1 MSIFISRRKTTRA
14 TILAVAAGLVAAA
27 FAFAPSATATPPSAT
42 PSGLIWQAEP
52 GRGTSVF
59 EGVEEAP
66 GSVAVVPDPT
76 GQFGASYRFQTNT
89 NGGVKSRCES
99 RGMRLPNGQ
108 VFTLDDSKVGQTF
121 YVGWRAYWNPMPDK
135 KGAWVALFQMHLDG
149 APTNGV
155 GAGPFVLRTLG
166 DGLLHFQ
173 LVSPDGSSRH
183 IWNAPLRLSTWNT
196 FVIGFKL
203 SRSNS
208 VGSVQF
214 WYNGVQQK
222 FTNGSTLYSAATL
235 MGNHVNLKWGVY
247 RSGVNTGVADAY
259 LNSAKFGT
267 TYQSVA
273 P

>member
-1 MSIFISRRKTTRA
+1 MRAAKSRLA
-14 TILAVAAGLVAAA
+14 ILAGVVGLAALVAV
-27 FAFAPSATATPPSAT
+27 PIATAAPPSAA
-42 PSGLIWQAEP
+42 PPGLIWQADP
-52 GRGTSVF
+52 RLGASVF
-59 EGVEEAP
+59 QGVEEAP
-66 GSVAVVPDPT
+66 GSVAEVADPT
-76 GQFGASYRFQTNT
+76 GQFGQSYRFQTTT

-135 KGAWVALFQMHLDG
+135 RGAWVALFQMHLDG

-155 GAGPFVLRTLG
+155 GAGPYVLRTLG
-166 DGLLHFQ
+166 DGQLHFQ

-183 IWNAPLRLSTWNT
+183 IWNAPLRLGAWNT

-208 VGSVQF
+208 VGWTEF

-222 FTNGSTLYSAATL
+222 FTNGSTQYPGATL

-267 TYQSVA
+267 TYQAVA

>member
-1 MSIFISRRKTTRA
+1 MIRA
-14 TILAVAAGLVAAA
+14 AVAALAVGLVATLPAPAVTAA
-27 FAFAPSATATPPSAT
+27 PGA
-42 PSGLIWQAEP
+42 GLIWQADP

-66 GSVAVVPDPT
+66 GTVAEVADPT
-76 GQFGASYRFQTNT
+76 GKYGESYRFETNT

-99 RGMRLPNGQ
+99 RGLRLPDGT
-108 VFTLDDSKVGQTF
+108 VYTLDDSKVGQTY
-121 YVGWRAYWNPMPDK
+121 YVGWRSLWNPMPDK
-135 KGAWVALFQMHLDG
+135 TGAWVALYQLHLDG
-149 APTNGV
+149 QPTNGV

-166 DGLLHFQ
+166 DGQLHFQ
-173 LVSPDGSSRH
+173 LVQPDGSSRH
-183 IWNAPLRLSTWNT
+183 IWNAPLKLNTWNT

-203 SRSNS
+203 SRSNT
-208 VGSVQF
+208 VGWVQF
-214 WYNGVQQK
+214 WYDGVQQT
-222 FTNGSTLYSAATL
+222 FTNGAKQFPAATL
-235 MGNHVNLKWGVY
+235 MGNHVNNKWGVY